1 MVCVDFLIK
10 SYALLLSRLFRDMSR
25 EGHDD
30 PDAFKPERHFASDG
44 TLLPDTIAA
53 KPMWGFGR
61 RG

>member
-1 MVCVDFLIK
+1 M
-10 SYALLLSRLFRDMSR
+10 SRLFREMSR

-30 PDAFKPERHFASDG
+30 PDIFKPERHFASDG